1 MAEEQAQHVSK
12 GLECIKAIRANPL
25 CIEEIQEISIIRDTA
40 LEEFEP
46 PVSSEQD
53 EEDLDEDINESQK
66 AAGGPAGQST
76 LCPNSDGF
84 GEADGQD
91 FGRTDV
97 ERHEPVSR
105 SDIQCYYVHSHCGE
119 EVEGIQDVD
128 SVLVQSDN
136 NCNPDDSEGTDSADE
151 GASGFSKDDSSKST
165 ANDRGST
172 STPVPIRSADVSK
185 MMEDEITS
193 LLGPD
198 NRNKGRENLGRQLTF
213 PKQPKIAETGSDLES
228 IKKGT
233 DAKLI
238 SFGTETASTLTNGA
252 TPCVPKSPAILSGLN
267 APVVSAPKS
276 VQNAKMTPRCGPGSG
291 MLPQPALPSNDE
303 DDEEYEDELLTEVL
317 ELKDA
322 ITKINEDNQLI
333 LSKLDAILQLKGEI
347 DSIKKQLNKQNI
359 AISTIEGHISSIM
372 IAIPGFGKSDSESQS
387 EFEFN
392 PELRPIIGR
401 DSGRALAEVLKKV
414 PPNTGKMT
422 QGLAKPGS
430 KRQLLKEMIL
440 QPIDPN
446 GSSAI
451 RFNPKD
457 DIPSKSVI
465 GSIIKSSSL
474 DSSHKRNMLDLL
486 KDIKGEKNI
495 REFHQMVLD
504 IIKA

>member
-228 IKKGT
+228 IKKGHRREINLIWNG
-233 DAKLI
+233 DRLYIDKWCNPMCAKI
-238 SFGTETASTLTNGA
+238 TSDFVRAQCTCGECPQICSECKDDTEMRTRVWYA
-252 TPCVPKSPAILSGLN
+252 
-267 APVVSAPKS
+267 
-276 VQNAKMTPRCGPGSG
+276 
-291 MLPQPALPSNDE
+291 
-303 DDEEYEDELLTEVL
+303 
-317 ELKDA
+317 
-322 ITKINEDNQLI
+322 
-333 LSKLDAILQLKGEI
+333 
-347 DSIKKQLNKQNI
+347 
-359 AISTIEGHISSIM
+359 
-372 IAIPGFGKSDSESQS
+372 
-387 EFEFN
+387 
-392 PELRPIIGR
+392 
-401 DSGRALAEVLKKV
+401 
-414 PPNTGKMT
+414 
-422 QGLAKPGS
+422 
-430 KRQLLKEMIL
+430 
-440 QPIDPN
+440 
-446 GSSAI
+446 SSA
-451 RFNPKD
+451 
-457 DIPSKSVI
+457 
-465 GSIIKSSSL
+465 SST
-474 DSSHKRNMLDLL
+474 
-486 KDIKGEKNI
+486 
-495 REFHQMVLD
+495 FQ
-504 IIKA
+504 